1 MCCSDAVCL
10 QWAATSP
17 PKMLFPFSHGS
28 LSPSESPPQT
38 ASRSVQPS
46 LQGSRTNVT
55 NRQTDRQTERPT
67 TLLLWPNDNND
78 HALDECSLVKR
89 PLRTRFVAA
98 VAPHSADW
106 LLVANNNRAVDWNC
120 RTWNWTMSH
129 WPTIATVVMLEM
141 LDRKC
146 RECYWLLYA
155 VTLSTAR
162 RYASAV
168 YAVALA
174 LYLSVCHKPVLY
186 QNG

>member
-1 MCCSDAVCL
+1 MVR
-10 QWAATSP
+10 WAHLSHH
-17 PKMLFPFSHGS
+17 PKRHLDPFSRRCRAH
-28 LSPSESPPQT
+28 
-38 ASRSVQPS
+38 A
-46 LQGSRTNVT
+46 RTLPT
-55 NRQTDRQTERPT
+55 DRQTDRPSDRPRYSVCSNRP
-67 TLLLWPNDNND
+67 LLPDVMWPNDNND